1 MAGQYETE
9 KMKKTAKTQIKNL
22 ISKADAF
29 ASTNGEKI
37 LIEYEKKS
45 RLLISWIQILKLHCR
60 TGTADELLESV
71 SSTIREAAA
80 FAAIGAVRPCLF
92 ALRAQPDLLL
102 SWIYFKDHPV
112 EYASLCRTG
121 ENYILKKE
129 ALKYMSDNYE
139 RFSIRFGVMSQTISR
154 KYQDPYRLLSAHIH
168 SQSPFV
174 ISEIT
179 DFTDII
185 REIKLVEEC
194 AVAQWEVAEY
204 LSDILFSLTLFSYHA
219 LPEAV
224 KENINLRI
232 TTDGH
237 KKLIFN

>member
-1 MAGQYETE
+1 
-9 KMKKTAKTQIKNL
+9 MKKTINTQIQSL
-22 ISKADAF
+22 ISKADSF
-29 ASTNGEKI
+29 ASANGERI
-37 LIEYEKKS
+37 LKEYES
-45 RLLISWIQILKLHCR
+45 RSKLLISWIQILKLHCR
-60 TGTADELLESV
+60 TGTADELLEAV

-102 SWIYFKDHPV
+102 SWIYFKDHPI
-112 EYASLCRTG
+112 EYSSLCRTG

-129 ALKYMSDNYE
+129 ALKYMSDNYD

-154 KYQDPYRLLSAHIH
+154 KHQDPYRLLSAHIH

-174 ISEIT
+174 INEIT
-179 DFTDII
+179 NFTDII
-185 REIKLVEEC
+185 RDTNLAEEC

-219 LPEAV
+219 LPDVV
-224 KENINLRI
+224 KNNVNLRI
-232 TTDGH
+232 TTEGH